1 MVYQVLARANA
12 QAAWEPYQA
21 MTRDPLHALMLLQK
35 ASRSY
40 GEVSVIQAQ
49 SAHLLREQVRRLRL
63 GEPTGH
69 EASATPSLSGTPR
82 LSVVG
87 ATIES
92 QRWAIEQGPGG
103 DHDIPYHFEPPISEH
118 TLRLWTHLM
127 VEARRQDAEASAST
141 TTDTLAALN
150 SPTDADAT
158 RPAEPAAQPTTL
170 RSERIS

>member
-1 MVYQVLARANA
+1 MIYQVLARANA

-40 GEVSVIQAQ
+40 EEVSVIQAE

-69 EASATPSLSGTPR
+69 EASATPSLSATPR
-82 LSVVG
+82 ISVIG

-103 DHDIPYHFEPPISEH
+103 DHDTPYHFEAPISEH
-118 TLRLWTHLM
+118 TLRRWTQLL
-127 VEARRQDAEASAST
+127 VEARRLDAEADTSASAE
-141 TTDTLAALN
+141 TLAEVELL
-150 SPTDADAT
+150 ADTSAPLAVEAT
-158 RPAEPAAQPTTL
+158 AEPTTV
-170 RSERIS
+170 RSERVN